1 MRVFKHRSLV
11 VALLLVFMWPGVVF
25 ADSSSSTNYQVDQ
38 TFFGSGGLLE
48 SNSANYQAKQTLGEL
63 GVGLSESAAYRAYA
77 GFNTTD
83 EPYIEFFVDGDSI
96 DLGALDFTQ
105 ATTTSGTFY
114 VRAWQASG
122 YVVQTAS
129 EPPENVDTGYKL
141 TPMTTGGTSN
151 PGTEQF
157 GINLVLN
164 DEFCGVSCDLGADPV
179 QVPDATF
186 SFGQPSLGYDTDG
199 TFQYNQSDE
208 VAFSSQ
214 STSVTIYTVSY
225 LFNISFTTPSGLY
238 KFNHNLVA
246 TGTY

>member
-1 MRVFKHRSLV
+1 M
-11 VALLLVFMWPGVVF
+11 ALTILSWPGIAL
-25 ADSSSSTNYQVDQ
+25 ADTSSSTNYRVEQ

-48 SNSANYQAKQTLGEL
+48 SSSANFQAKQTLGEL
-63 GVGLSESAAYRAYA
+63 AVGLSESAAFRAYA

-83 EPYIEFFVDGDSI
+83 EPYIEFFVDGDTI

-105 ATTTSGTFY
+105 ETVTNGTFY

-129 EPPENVDTGYKL
+129 EPPENVDNGYQL
-141 TPMTTGGTSN
+141 TPLSGGGTSS

-157 GINLVLN
+157 GINLVSN
-164 DEFCGVSCDLGADPV
+164 TAPQTFGADPV

-186 SFGQPSLGYDTDG
+186 SFGQPSVGYDTDG
-199 TFQYNQSDE
+199 TFTYNIGDE
-208 VAFSSQ
+208 VAFSDQ

-225 LFNISFTTPSGLY
+225 LFNISFTTPSGQY
-238 KFNHNLVA
+238 QFNHNLVA